1 MELLGYTKSK
11 PTLRNLVNNLII
23 CPDEIDDI
31 KILIKSLEE
40 LTSQSLL
47 NESEIKEI
55 HTCSQK
61 LKSLHRKAGRMMS
74 KKILTALKDQDVDV
88 GREPVRVDYNKDG
101 TITLNSQDSDK
112 PEAWIVQIQEIE
124 KNLYKVSQSELNDLK
139 Y

>member
-1 MELLGYTKSK
+1 
-11 PTLRNLVNNLII
+11 
-23 CPDEIDDI
+23 
-31 KILIKSLEE
+31 
-40 LTSQSLL
+40 
-47 NESEIKEI
+47 
-55 HTCSQK
+55 
-61 LKSLHRKAGRMMS
+61 MS
-74 KKILTALKDQDVDV
+74 KKILTALKDQEVDV

>member
-23 CPDEIDDI
+23 CPDEINDL

-40 LTSQSLL
+40 LTSESLL
-47 NESEIKEI
+47 SESEIKEI

-61 LKSLHRKAGRMMS
+61 LKSTHRKAGRLMS
-74 KKILTALKDQDVDV
+74 KKILTALKDQEVDV